1 MVTEETLGSIIQL
14 LKKKSSKKNYQ
25 DILIQYLNSLN
36 DSNTKIDIVTKN
48 MKIAFFN
55 CISDLVLNKNDELKY
70 LILYFNEKYKKNNF
84 EKYFNIWKKVVD
96 GANNQNNIKNYLIE
110 NINNII
116 YRNNKSNN
124 NFKLKDQKYFP
135 IEENI
140 DNIISKKEKSL
151 IEIKKYIIDF
161 DEENEENNNI
171 RDNLSVNKNILI
183 NQKNKNSIIAEE
195 KYNIDQ
201 NIRFNIENKDIENN
215 KINYYIRKKIQDEN
229 LNNSM
234 IKNYSKEMNKRTKTD
249 DDYENNPTFE
259 KNFKE
264 MEEDYRIK
272 YLLCSKGDINDNEAN
287 NIINLKDSINK
298 AINNTRNN
306 INKID
311 EYESINKSKNKNMD
325 KQLNNENI
333 NVMIFDSLEQINKN
347 IHKSKSTSNLN
358 NNINKD
364 FSNKK
369 YFINNDMKI
378 EKINTKVINNFNIK
392 LEALSQT
399 GNRNNRDKLYYV
411 SNVNEFSFAPVS
423 SSHNTDKNNHII
435 NKINK
440 NKKSEKILSIK
451 DLSESDK
458 NDNNNYIPKEKD
470 NKLFNNKINEILKE
484 RLINEEMIQSFL
496 RNQKNEGIF
505 QNYKIKKADSDKIIN
520 SYNYKNKYLGHT
532 LGGVKRRR
540 QLRSNSNILK
550 SDHSIEI
557 YINKSDDETI
567 NKSNI
572 TSLKKDNSNFL
583 TINKINSMLEE
594 MFTEEKIKKPGFNIS
609 NTENNS
615 FNISSLTNNNKS
627 INYHERNQIKKN
639 QITNMLNYSNF
650 NKRSSLN
657 TKQNNNKNE
666 LVEKN
671 KNKIFDV
678 NIKGNNKKYILNSN
692 KYFTC
697 KNISK
702 NSSSLISKKNSLKLN
717 IPLSNMTFN
726 ERLEFFKNKKG
737 SDIQKIKSHIN
748 TIENDIYTFCPKTNK
763 IIDTVSKEKKY
774 KSLNKKLNNNSNSK
788 ENIRNKINYD
798 YLNGLYLDYKKRKVR
813 LKILREENDKE
824 DGISFIP
831 SICKNSRWDKSE

>member
-1 MVTEETLGSIIQL
+1 
-14 LKKKSSKKNYQ
+14 
-25 DILIQYLNSLN
+25 
-36 DSNTKIDIVTKN
+36 
-48 MKIAFFN
+48 
-55 CISDLVLNKNDELKY
+55 
-70 LILYFNEKYKKNNF
+70 
-84 EKYFNIWKKVVD
+84 
-96 GANNQNNIKNYLIE
+96 
-110 NINNII
+110 
-116 YRNNKSNN
+116 
-124 NFKLKDQKYFP
+124 
-135 IEENI
+135 
-140 DNIISKKEKSL
+140 
-151 IEIKKYIIDF
+151 
-161 DEENEENNNI
+161 
-171 RDNLSVNKNILI
+171 
-183 NQKNKNSIIAEE
+183 
-195 KYNIDQ
+195 
-201 NIRFNIENKDIENN
+201 
-215 KINYYIRKKIQDEN
+215 
-229 LNNSM
+229 
-234 IKNYSKEMNKRTKTD
+234 
-249 DDYENNPTFE
+249 
-259 KNFKE
+259 
-264 MEEDYRIK
+264 
-272 YLLCSKGDINDNEAN
+272 
-287 NIINLKDSINK
+287 
-298 AINNTRNN
+298 
-306 INKID
+306 
-311 EYESINKSKNKNMD
+311 
-325 KQLNNENI
+325 
-333 NVMIFDSLEQINKN
+333 
-347 IHKSKSTSNLN
+347 
-358 NNINKD
+358 
-364 FSNKK
+364 
-369 YFINNDMKI
+369 MKI

-763 IIDTVSKEKKY
+763 IIDTVPKEKKY

>member
-1 MVTEETLGSIIQL
+1 M
-14 LKKKSSKKNYQ
+14 
-25 DILIQYLNSLN
+25 
-36 DSNTKIDIVTKN
+36 
-48 MKIAFFN
+48 
-55 CISDLVLNKNDELKY
+55 
-70 LILYFNEKYKKNNF
+70 
-84 EKYFNIWKKVVD
+84 
-96 GANNQNNIKNYLIE
+96 
-110 NINNII
+110 
-116 YRNNKSNN
+116 
-124 NFKLKDQKYFP
+124 
-135 IEENI
+135 
-140 DNIISKKEKSL
+140 
-151 IEIKKYIIDF
+151 
-161 DEENEENNNI
+161 
-171 RDNLSVNKNILI
+171 
-183 NQKNKNSIIAEE
+183 
-195 KYNIDQ
+195 
-201 NIRFNIENKDIENN
+201 
-215 KINYYIRKKIQDEN
+215 
-229 LNNSM
+229 
-234 IKNYSKEMNKRTKTD
+234 
-249 DDYENNPTFE
+249 
-259 KNFKE
+259 
-264 MEEDYRIK
+264 
-272 YLLCSKGDINDNEAN
+272 
-287 NIINLKDSINK
+287 
-298 AINNTRNN
+298 
-306 INKID
+306 
-311 EYESINKSKNKNMD
+311 
-325 KQLNNENI
+325 
-333 NVMIFDSLEQINKN
+333 
-347 IHKSKSTSNLN
+347 
-358 NNINKD
+358 
-364 FSNKK
+364 
-369 YFINNDMKI
+369 
-378 EKINTKVINNFNIK
+378 
-392 LEALSQT
+392 
-399 GNRNNRDKLYYV
+399 
-411 SNVNEFSFAPVS
+411 
-423 SSHNTDKNNHII
+423 
-435 NKINK
+435 
-440 NKKSEKILSIK
+440 
-451 DLSESDK
+451 
-458 NDNNNYIPKEKD
+458 

-540 QLRSNSNILK
+540 QFRSNSNILK

-615 FNISSLTNNNKS
+615 FNISSLTNNNKN

-639 QITNMLNYSNF
+639 KITNMLNYLNF

>member
-1 MVTEETLGSIIQL
+1 
-14 LKKKSSKKNYQ
+14 
-25 DILIQYLNSLN
+25 
-36 DSNTKIDIVTKN
+36 
-48 MKIAFFN
+48 
-55 CISDLVLNKNDELKY
+55 
-70 LILYFNEKYKKNNF
+70 
-84 EKYFNIWKKVVD
+84 
-96 GANNQNNIKNYLIE
+96 
-110 NINNII
+110 
-116 YRNNKSNN
+116 
-124 NFKLKDQKYFP
+124 
-135 IEENI
+135 
-140 DNIISKKEKSL
+140 
-151 IEIKKYIIDF
+151 
-161 DEENEENNNI
+161 
-171 RDNLSVNKNILI
+171 
-183 NQKNKNSIIAEE
+183 
-195 KYNIDQ
+195 
-201 NIRFNIENKDIENN
+201 
-215 KINYYIRKKIQDEN
+215 
-229 LNNSM
+229 
-234 IKNYSKEMNKRTKTD
+234 
-249 DDYENNPTFE
+249 
-259 KNFKE
+259 
-264 MEEDYRIK
+264 
-272 YLLCSKGDINDNEAN
+272 
-287 NIINLKDSINK
+287 
-298 AINNTRNN
+298 
-306 INKID
+306 
-311 EYESINKSKNKNMD
+311 MD

-347 IHKSKSTSNLN
+347 IHKSKSTSNL

-423 SSHNTDKNNHII
+423 SSHNNDKNNHII

-540 QLRSNSNILK
+540 QFRSNSNILK

-639 QITNMLNYSNF
+639 KITNMLNYSNF

-763 IIDTVSKEKKY
+763 IIDTVPKEKKY

-813 LKILREENDKE
+813 LKKLREENDKE

>member
-70 LILYFNEKYKKNNF
+70 LILYFNEKYKKNNL

-96 GANNQNNIKNYLIE
+96 GANNQNNIKNYLME

-161 DEENEENNNI
+161 DEENEENNNK

-229 LNNSM
+229 LN
-234 IKNYSKEMNKRTKTD
+234 KNYSKEINKRAKTD

-540 QLRSNSNILK
+540 QFRSNSNILK

-609 NTENNS
+609 NTE
-615 FNISSLTNNNKS
+615 
-627 INYHERNQIKKN
+627 
-639 QITNMLNYSNF
+639 
-650 NKRSSLN
+650 
-657 TKQNNNKNE
+657 NKNE

-763 IIDTVSKEKKY
+763 IIDTVPKEKKY

-813 LKILREENDKE
+813 LKKLREENDKE

>member
-70 LILYFNEKYKKNNF
+70 LILYFNEKYKKNNL

-96 GANNQNNIKNYLIE
+96 GANNQNNIKNYLME

-161 DEENEENNNI
+161 DEENEENNNK

-183 NQKNKNSIIAEE
+183 NQKIKNSIIAEE

-229 LNNSM
+229 LN
-234 IKNYSKEMNKRTKTD
+234 KNYSKEINKRAKTD

-458 NDNNNYIPKEKD
+458 NDNNNYIPKEND

-540 QLRSNSNILK
+540 QFRSNSNILK

-609 NTENNS
+609 NTE
-615 FNISSLTNNNKS
+615 
-627 INYHERNQIKKN
+627 
-639 QITNMLNYSNF
+639 
-650 NKRSSLN
+650 
-657 TKQNNNKNE
+657 NKNE

-763 IIDTVSKEKKY
+763 IIDTVPKEKKY

-813 LKILREENDKE
+813 LKKLREENDKE